1 MSMCYVSEPM
11 FCFIGPIYDF
21 TQALF
26 EGFRPSAMLI
36 DDLVDLLHE
45 ADDLVEGDN
54 DFLITGE
61 VVGRE
66 GAALPVLEPFVAD
79 PVTANVEVL
88 DLLRH
93 TVAR

>member
-1 MSMCYVSEPM
+1 MIHNGSLVKCL
-11 FCFIGPIYDF
+11 GPIYDF
-21 TQALF
+21 PQALF

-36 DDLVDLLHE
+36 DDLVDLLHD
-45 ADDLVEGDN
+45 ADGLVEGDN

-93 TVAR
+93 TVTR